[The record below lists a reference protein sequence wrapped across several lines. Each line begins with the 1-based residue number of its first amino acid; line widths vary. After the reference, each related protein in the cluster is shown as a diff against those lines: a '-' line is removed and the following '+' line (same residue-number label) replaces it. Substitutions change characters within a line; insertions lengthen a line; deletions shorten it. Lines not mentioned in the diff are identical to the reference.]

1 MISPKDRASR
11 TAKTRMMRGIGFRG
25 LCFLGWWLAI
35 AGASPADLPV
45 GTVAAVAATWASLR
59 LIPLQQ
65 WNMRPL
71 KVAKYVLHF
80 FWQSI
85 IAGIDVARLA
95 LDPRMP
101 LNPVFIIYHP
111 RLPPSLLRDE
121 FFAITSLLPGTLP
134 AGPARDNG
142 LVIHCLDITQPVAEQ
157 LAAEEALFMETI
169 VRDTKR

>member
-1 MISPKDRASR
+1 
-11 TAKTRMMRGIGFRG
+11 
-25 LCFLGWWLAI
+25 
-35 AGASPADLPV
+35 
-45 GTVAAVAATWASLR
+45 
-59 LIPLQQ
+59 
-65 WNMRPL
+65 MRPL

-101 LNPVFIIYHP
+101 LNPGFIIYHP

-169 VRDTKR
+169 VKDTKR